1 MVPLDEVRGVLRTL
15 KALDEI
21 AKADPVRLP

>member
-1 MVPLDEVRGVLRTL
+1 MVPLDDVPGVLRTL

-21 AKADPVRLP
+21 AKADPVRVL

>member
-1 MVPLDEVRGVLRTL
+1 MVPLDQLEALLKKL

-21 AKADPVRLP
+21 AKAG